1 MRPES
6 LPADAPV
13 MAFPDI
19 ARSTLRRR
27 VCIGLLFAALASVF
41 PSGANAALASRAEID
56 AEVREAI
63 ARLKEHSSAADEL
76 ARRAAG
82 VLVFPK
88 VTKGGL
94 VVGAEYGEGAL
105 QVGGASAGYYRLA
118 SASVGFQAGLQQK
131 SVVIVFMTPESL
143 DRFRRSKGW
152 RAGVDASVA
161 IATLGAGDQLDT
173 ETARKPVIAF
183 VFSNKGLMY
192 NLTLEGSRVTPL
204 QR

>member
-1 MRPES
+1 MNAFTNNS
-6 LPADAPV
+6 LS
-13 MAFPDI
+13 I
-19 ARSTLRRR
+19 RLRRR
-27 VCIGLLFAALASVF
+27 RWLPLAALAAMFSIAL
-41 PSGANAALASRAEID
+41 PLPAQAALASRAEID
-56 AEVREAI
+56 AASREAL
-63 ARLKEHSSAADEL
+63 ARLREASPAGAEL
-76 ARRAAG
+76 ASRAAG

-105 QVGGASAGYYRLA
+105 RIGGATVAYYRLA
-118 SASVGFQAGLQQK
+118 AASVGFQAGVQQK
-131 SVVIVFMTPESL
+131 SVVLLFMTPQSL

-152 RAGVDASVA
+152 KAGVDASVA

-192 NLTLEGSRVTPL
+192 NLTLEGSRITPL
-204 QR
+204 GR